1 MNQNDQFKSIYFD
14 ILLADFKGKVLARA
28 HGNYTKSYESFKR
41 INNTEICF
49 RESIRDKQQQ
59 QKVLD
64 IGCGDGYHLFLFNTV
79 ESIAGNIRFYGV
91 DTSKLRIEFASRVCN
106 ELAITNVNFLVGSA
120 DDLPF
125 PDDHFDIIL
134 CSDVVE
140 HLSYPERCLAEIYR
154 VTKQGGTAIVTTPN
168 KTNRLQQL
176 ARFFQDRLR
185 EERQEDDHI
194 SVKGINEWMKLARA
208 AGFGI
213 LKAKRG
219 ALLFGGDRY
228 NQYPVLFAIVVMIDR
243 LFDFIPFFKNWSEA
257 FTLKL
262 IKLRNV

>member
-1 MNQNDQFKSIYFD
+1 MNQKEQFKSIYFD
-14 ILLADFKGKVLARA
+14 TLLTEFKGKVLGRA

-49 RESIRDKQQQ
+49 RETIKDKQEQM
-59 QKVLD
+59 VLD
-64 IGCGDGYHLFLFNTV
+64 IGCGDGYHVFNTI
-79 ESIAGNIRFYGV
+79 ENIAGNIRFYGV
-91 DTSKLRIEFASRVCN
+91 DTSKLRIGFASRVCN
-106 ELAITNVNFLVGSA
+106 ELAITNVNFLVGST

-154 VTKQGGTAIVTTPN
+154 VTKPGGIAIVTTPN
-168 KTNRLQQL
+168 KTNRLQQVV
-176 ARFFQDRLR
+176 RFFQGGLR
-185 EERQEDDHI
+185 EERQEGDHI
-194 SVKGINEWMKLARA
+194 SVKGIDEWMKLAQA
-208 AGFGI
+208 TGFGI
-213 LKAKRG
+213 LKIRRG
-219 ALLFGGDRY
+219 SLIFGGYKY
-228 NQYPVLFAIVVMIDR
+228 NQYPVLFAFVVIVDR

-257 FTLKL
+257 VTLKL